1 MTLEDTRATVR
12 AYHDAYRRRDLPAI
26 ASVLGDQF
34 RFSSPMMAFD
44 TPQQHMAALARFV
57 PFVTNCEMINE
68 LYADG
73 EATLVYDLHVSL
85 PPRVQR
91 TAEHF
96 KVHDGRIAEIMIIFD
111 ATPWHPII
119 EAAAHMRG
127 PLGVASAH
135 HDTR

>member
-1 MTLEDTRATVR
+1 MSLEETRWIVR
-12 AYHDAYRRRDLPAI
+12 AYHDAYRRRELPAI
-26 ASVLGDQF
+26 ASLLGDEF

-44 TPQQHMAALARFV
+44 TPQQHMVALARFV
-57 PFVTNCEMINE
+57 PFVTNCEMISE

-96 KVHDGRIAEIMIIFD
+96 KVHDGLITEIIIVFD

-119 EAAAHMRG
+119 EAAAQMRG
-127 PLGVASAH
+127 PLEVAAAY

>member
-1 MTLEDTRATVR
+1 MTLEETRAIVR
-12 AYHDAYRRRDLPAI
+12 AYHDAYRRRDLPTI
-26 ASVLGDQF
+26 ASLLGDQF

-44 TPQQHMAALARFV
+44 SPRQHMAALERFV
-57 PFVTNCEMINE
+57 PFVTGCEMISE
-68 LYADG
+68 LYAEG

-91 TAEHF
+91 SAEHF
-96 KVHDGRIAEIMIIFD
+96 KVHDCRIAEIIIVFD

-119 EAAAHMRG
+119 DAAATMRD
-127 PLGVASAH
+127 PLEVASAQ